1 MPFHVVGIGP
11 IGTLVAFHLRR
22 TLPPALPITLVVK
35 TKGRARDLR
44 TSGGIAIETG
54 GMPITQGGFDVE
66 IFEPLEEVVFDLVYN
81 QDGKMRL
88 PSAAR
93 AWRRDGELGSA
104 ESMDRIQK
112 PIESLIV
119 CTKAH
124 STVGVFRRIR
134 RRLTSQST
142 VVLLQNGMGVYDHLV
157 SDLFRNP
164 LDRPQFVLATTTHA
178 ARSKTHGSMFHTIH
192 TGHGDLAFGIVPDP
206 LQERDF
212 ERSKWNAEVPSHAR
226 ALSLDDIAPFVQT
239 GAPRDRCS
247 SLRDTIAAL
256 SNMTLLN
263 PIWEPMSDLQTR
275 LKRKLVVNA
284 CINPMTAITES
295 SNGALFGNETAR
307 FVTRAVCDEASAV
320 FARETAAGTQP
331 GGFVP
336 TDIEASDD
344 EGNSNTSASQ
354 ISEAPRGLRSF
365 ELQDE
370 VYRVARRTSLNYSSM
385 LVDLWKGRNTEIEHL
400 NGYLRRLGQH
410 YAVPTPTNDLLY
422 NLIKLKERVVPAAR
436 I

>member
-1 MPFHVVGIGP
+1 MPFHVLGIGP
-11 IGTLVAFHLRR
+11 IGSLVAFHLRR

-44 TSGGIAIETG
+44 SSGGIAIETG
-54 GMPITQGGFDVE
+54 GVPITQGGFDVE
-66 IFEPLEEVVFDLVYN
+66 IFDPLEEVVFDLVYN
-81 QDGKMRL
+81 KNGKMRL
-88 PSAAR
+88 PSATR

-134 RRLTSQST
+134 RRLTSKST

-157 SDLFRNP
+157 SDIFRNP

-178 ARSKTHGSMFHTIH
+178 ARSKTHGNMFHTIH

-206 LQERDF
+206 IGERDF
-212 ERSKWNAEVPSHAR
+212 ERSKWNADVLPHER
-226 ALSLDDIAPFVQT
+226 ALSLDDIAPFT
-239 GAPRDRCS
+239 PSSAARDRCS

-256 SNMTLLN
+256 SNLSFLN
-263 PIWEPMSDLQTR
+263 PIWEPMSDLQIR
-275 LKRKLVVNA
+275 LKRKLVVNS

-307 FVTRAVCDEASAV
+307 FVTKAVCDEAAAV
-320 FARETAAGTQP
+320 FAREVATNAQTGDFTP
-331 GGFVP
+331 S
-336 TDIEASDD
+336 DIDASDGEEMAKVATQVPD
-344 EGNSNTSASQ
+344 P
-354 ISEAPRGLRSF
+354 PRGLRSF

-410 YAVPTPTNDLLY
+410 YAVPTPNNDMLY